1 MQINHCKNSI
11 RYIAL
16 LCALVLCAAVVLTG
30 CDMNLFGG
38 SSQPA
43 AQTEAKTE
51 VTKITLSKQT
61 AAVYVGKS
69 VELDA
74 SVTPPEAADTTLTWS
89 SSDDTIALVNSEG
102 NVTGVAA
109 GYVNIICRASNGVE
123 ASCTVTVKEKEE
135 TKKEE
140 KSDSD
145 SKSDS
150 DKEDNSKSDSAGS
163 NTIINNYYGHFN
175 PSYTYNPS
183 DFVFPDSSVR
193 KLSYSEISATL
204 SSMRGTPVSSSFAQ
218 DAINEIYAR
227 NGYIF
232 KTDSIRVY
240 YESKPWYYE
249 DPYFTTGDFNEIEK
263 YNIDLLTDY

>member
-1 MQINHCKNSI
+1 MLINHRNNSM

-30 CDMNLFGG
+30 CDTNLFGG
-38 SSQPA
+38 SSQSA
-43 AQTEAKTE
+43 SQTEQKAE
-51 VTKITLSKQT
+51 VTKIMLSKQT

-74 SVTPPEAADTTLTWS
+74 TVTPPEAEDTTLTWS
-89 SSDDTIALVNSEG
+89 SSDETIALVNSEG
-102 NVTGVAA
+102 NVTGVGA
-109 GYVNIICRASNGVE
+109 GYVNIICRAPNGVE
-123 ASCTVTVKEKEE
+123 ASCTVTVKEEG

-140 KSDSD
+140 KDDSDKKDD

-150 DKEDNSKSDSAGS
+150 KPDTAAAN
-163 NTIINNYYGHFN
+163 NTTINNYYGHYN

-193 KLSYSEISATL
+193 KLSYSEISSTL
-204 SSMRGTPVSSSFAQ
+204 SGMRGAPVSGSFAQ

-232 KTDSIRVY
+232 KTDSIRAY